1 MVLIAHTNENIFPSH
16 PLDIDLLLYKFAAL
30 KYFLEQP
37 DNLRIV
43 ILQTT
48 SARRR
53 KPSSDT
59 KYVPPPST
67 GREED
72 ISDND
77 NYPEEFK
84 QKLKGGVSKVK
95 FHDYKNCIKVVCN
108 GNAIR

>member
-1 MVLIAHTNENIFPSH
+1 
-16 PLDIDLLLYKFAAL
+16 LYKFAAL

-37 DNLRIV
+37 DNLKTV
-43 ILQTT
+43 KLQTT

-59 KYVPPPST
+59 KYVPPPT
-67 GREED
+67 KGREED

-95 FHDYKNCIKVVCN
+95 CSPAPDTPFSRLRRVSGDC
-108 GNAIR
+108 